1 MPSADDLLADLD
13 ENFHESVP
21 HPAPPEPEALP
32 VPSSG
37 RKSKKKSKKH
47 AKAVPA
53 FKWHDDGDTPEP
65 KSVNPSPPAHGV
77 RVHDSPP
84 VAPAV
89 DMEEPAAFVD
99 EPFDTAAWEDDE
111 TTAVE
116 EPEPAPPKPE
126 PVKSSPAVRSPRPA
140 NIKPVP
146 ACPSP
151 RLLHAQP
158 AHFAEQRSP
167 SISNGLPTPQR
178 RESFAGLQGYS
189 QQTSPRP
196 RYAQMSSPQARPLD
210 PPPPHMPQSHFYGVP
225 DLGLNLSTP
234 EKGVPAGSKGYC
246 CCLDT
251 LGDAGDAASA
261 KKAKHCLLAGS
272 EDGLEV
278 YRVLSDKLEVVGRL
292 EGLRGAVV
300 GAKILP
306 HTDRY
311 DPMQP
316 FRPLV
321 AVIVHGRASD
331 EPFEN
336 VQQKDSSELYQTSV
350 EIYSLRTQQHIAN
363 LFKSALAM
371 TSKAVVGQ
379 AAPSV
384 PAPVGELSIDAS
396 GGFISVASGKSG
408 EVWVFACAIPTGG
421 DYPEFRCIGK
431 FWTAIQ
437 QQSEI
442 SRPSTAS
449 DTVAEGE
456 KPAGVPLMSLR
467 GRWLAVVPPYTSA
480 GTALKAQP
488 ALVEIG
494 VLPPGIGT
502 TSAPVQPLV
511 TCEVAGMDAEGT
523 FSWLSRKAAQ
533 GLVKASQRGFEMSMQ
548 GWKELTHPSPP
559 SAQTSHQSTP
569 NHSHGQFPPTNAPA
583 EDPKRLSKEPA
594 LVSMVDLQKLMTSEM
609 IKLKQAAVPLSTF
622 ALVDGCNYLSFSPDG
637 LRLLTSN
644 RKGEISTIWDLT
656 HIGHGRHSTDSSTS
670 SDEDMEHGPHVR
682 QVHRIPR
689 SSPSILVDSIWS
701 RDGDWL
707 ALLTTHGTVH
717 LHEIP
722 LTAKPKKRKRRS
734 TIGVPASGKA
744 EATVS
749 VSQGVSPPSSNGL
762 FGGIRAWSSSLT
774 TQANALKTQ
783 YAIPTSLAG
792 VRDTAAAAGYAGRR
806 AVAKGLGQGY
816 SAAKSGA
823 SDIWHAEDNKIR
835 VKALQEAAKVGCLMW
850 VQRQSS
856 SALAIVGGGTVS
868 LHCIERVLRRKSE
881 VMVSGLKRDK
891 HPKTFALL
899 RLEGGKDAKSRGCS
913 EQGPHGFW
921 TLRNPEPDHPF
932 AARKASTALAPATPS
947 NEVETNPPYCPFHI
961 DRRVSIFAF
970 NGGVTGSTLGPDPT
984 DRLKTQG
991 HGYAKEEPWIFGQPL
1006 PPSTKMSDPSQDEEG
1021 LSDFDGSG
1029 DDDALAAQVES
1040 KMFLERPKAGAPEQI
1055 RVMSNRT
1062 RKSAAQGRAME
1073 QDVDEAVEGY
1083 DDDGIM

>member
-1 MPSADDLLADLD
+1 MPSADDLLGDLD
-13 ENFHESVP
+13 DNFQETVP

-32 VPSSG
+32 APSSG
-37 RKSKKKSKKH
+37 KKSKKKSKKH

-53 FKWHDDGDTPEP
+53 AKWQDDEDTPDP
-65 KSVNPSPPAHGV
+65 KSVTPSPPAHGV

-89 DMEEPAAFVD
+89 EMEAPTFVD
-99 EPFDTAAWEDDE
+99 EAFDTAAWEDDE
-111 TTAVE
+111 TTAAE

-126 PVKSSPAVRSPRPA
+126 SAKTSPAVRSPRPA
-140 NIKPVP
+140 SIKPVP
-146 ACPSP
+146 SSPSP
-151 RLLHAQP
+151 RLSHVQP
-158 AHFAEQRSP
+158 AQSAEQRSP
-167 SISNGLPTPQR
+167 NISNGVPTSQR
-178 RESFAGLQGYS
+178 RESFAGLQGYG

-196 RYAQMSSPQARPLD
+196 RYAQLPSPQARSLD

-225 DLGLNLSTP
+225 SLGLSLPTP
-234 EKGVPAGSKGYC
+234 EKGTPAGSKGYC

-251 LGDAGDAASA
+251 FGDAADAASA
-261 KKAKHCLLAGS
+261 KKAKNCLLAGS

-278 YRVLSDKLEVVGRL
+278 YRVLTDKLEVVGRL

-306 HTDRY
+306 HTAKY
-311 DPMQP
+311 DAMQP

-331 EPFEN
+331 EQFEN
-336 VQQKDSSELYQTSV
+336 VQQEESTELYQTTV
-350 EIYSLRTQQHIAN
+350 EIYSLRTQHHVAN
-363 LFKSALAM
+363 LFKSALAL
-371 TSKAVVGQ
+371 TDKPVLGQ
-379 AAPSV
+379 VPPLA

-396 GGFISVASGKSG
+396 SGFITVASGKSG
-408 EVWVFACAIPTGG
+408 EVWIFACTIPTGG

-437 QQSEI
+437 ERSEI
-442 SRPSTAS
+442 ARPAS
-449 DTVAEGE
+449 VGDIVAEGE
-456 KPAGVPLMSLR
+456 KAAGVPLMSLR

-494 VLPPGIGT
+494 VPPPGIGT

-559 SAQTSHQSTP
+559 PGQTNHQITI
-569 NHSHGQFPPTNAPA
+569 NYSHGQFPPTNAPA

-594 LVSMVDLQKLMTSEM
+594 LVSVIDLQKLLTSEP
-609 IKLKQAAVPLSTF
+609 IKLKQASVPLSTF

-644 RKGEISTIWDLT
+644 RKGEIATIWDLT
-656 HIGHGRHSTDSSTS
+656 HIGHGRHSIDGSTS
-670 SDEDMEHGPHVR
+670 NDEDMKHGPHVR

-689 SSPSILVDSIWS
+689 SSPSILVDGVWS
-701 RDGDWL
+701 RDGDRL

-722 LTAKPKKRKRRS
+722 LAAKPKKRKRRS
-734 TIGVPASGKA
+734 TISVPASGKA

-749 VSQGVSPPSSNGL
+749 VSQGMSPPSSNGL
-762 FGGIRAWSSSLT
+762 LGGIRAWSSTLT
-774 TQANALKTQ
+774 SQANALKTQ
-783 YAIPTSLAG
+783 YAIPTSFAG

-835 VKALQEAAKVGCLMW
+835 VKVLQEAAKVGCLMW

-856 SALAIVGGGTVS
+856 CALAIVGGGTIS
-868 LHCIERVLRRKSE
+868 LHCIERVLRRKGE
-881 VMVSGLKRDK
+881 VTVSGLKRDK

-899 RLEGGKDAKSRGCS
+899 RLEGSKDAKSRGCS
-913 EQGPHGFW
+913 DQGPHGFW

-932 AARKASTALAPATPS
+932 AARKISTALAPAAPS

-961 DRRVSIFAF
+961 DRRVNIFAF
-970 NGGVTGSTLGPDPT
+970 NGGITGSTLGPDPT

-991 HGYAKEEPWIFGQPL
+991 HGYADEEPWMFGRPL
-1006 PPSTKMSDPSQDEEG
+1006 PPSTKMSDPGHDEES

-1029 DDDALAAQVES
+1029 DDDGLAAQVES
-1040 KMFLERPKAGAPEQI
+1040 KMILERPKAGAPEQI

-1062 RKSAAQGRAME
+1062 RKSAVQGRAME
-1073 QDVDEAVEGY
+1073 QDVDEAVE